1 MVLKATMM
9 HEDAYYLK
17 ILLGVIMMEHECTY
31 HDLDCYNIIDLL
43 FDNILITN
51 TQTHKHTICW
61 YRHNVLT

>member
-1 MVLKATMM
+1 MM

-51 TQTHKHTICW
+51 NTLYVGTDIM
-61 YRHNVLT
+61 Y